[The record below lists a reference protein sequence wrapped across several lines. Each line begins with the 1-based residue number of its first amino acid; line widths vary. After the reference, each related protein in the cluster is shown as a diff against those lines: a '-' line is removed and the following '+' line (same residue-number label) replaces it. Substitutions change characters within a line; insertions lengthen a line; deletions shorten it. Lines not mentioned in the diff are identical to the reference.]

1 MKHIRCSKQIAL
13 LAITLLLTACG
24 GGESNNDKA
33 PITPASACTGAVQ
46 ELFVAMQG
54 SYDGLA
60 DPAFASGA
68 ALPLTPGKVYP
79 VMISGKECAIR
90 FTGNNDVKYNFIYGE
105 PGNKAASKL
114 TGFSGT
120 TIIKN
125 PVTLN
130 LTENQYNISIATS
143 NNTIELERRVKSIS
157 GAEVTDGDLHLYS
170 IPGPASFG
178 GMQLRA
184 ASKR

>member
-1 MKHIRCSKQIAL
+1 MKHIRCSKRITL
-13 LAITLLLTACG
+13 LVITLLLNACG
-24 GGESNNDKA
+24 GGESSVDKVTL
-33 PITPASACTGAVQ
+33 TPASICTGAVK
-46 ELFVAMQG
+46 ELFVAIQG
-54 SYDGLA
+54 SYDGLP

-68 ALPLTPGKVYP
+68 ALPLTPGKIYP
-79 VMISGKECAIR
+79 VKISGKDCAIR
-90 FTGNNDVKYNFIYGE
+90 FTGNNDVQYNFIYGE
-105 PGNKAASKL
+105 PENKAASKL

-143 NNTIELERRVKSIS
+143 SNTIELERRVTAIS
-157 GAEVTDGDLHLYS
+157 GAEVADGDLHLYS

-178 GMQLRA
+178 GMQLKA
-184 ASKR
+184 GSKR